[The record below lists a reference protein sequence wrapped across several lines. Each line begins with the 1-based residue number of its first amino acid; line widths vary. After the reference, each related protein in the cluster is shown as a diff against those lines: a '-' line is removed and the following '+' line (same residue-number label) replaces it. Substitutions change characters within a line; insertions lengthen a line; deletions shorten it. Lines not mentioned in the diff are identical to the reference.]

1 MPDILFAT
9 RNQWKARL
17 FRPAFEHYGF
27 DIITLQDLSID
38 DNPPEETGLSAI
50 ENAQLKAR
58 YYHSPAHPWVFG
70 DDAGLE
76 IDGLNGEPGLQA
88 RRWNG
93 IFPDDVDDQTWL
105 NYLLFR
111 MKDIPPEKRTACFVS
126 GWALITPDGK
136 EYIHEVRSPF
146 QVATKPIRPIYKG
159 SPISAVRLGPEDDL
173 RHRQEQIRGEWNR
186 WGIFEQNPIIESLMN
201 IKK

>member
-1 MPDILFAT
+1 M
-9 RNQWKARL
+9 
-17 FRPAFEHYGF
+17 E
-27 DIITLQDLSID
+27 TLQDLSMAD
-38 DNPPEETGLSAI
+38 ELLEETGTTAV
-50 ENAQLKAR
+50 ENALAKAR

-93 IFPDDVDDQTWL
+93 NFPDDVDDQTWL
-105 NYLLFR
+105 DYLLHR

-136 EYIHEVRSPF
+136 EYVHEVRSPF
-146 QVATKPIRPIYKG
+146 QIAAEPIRPISSG
-159 SPISAVRLGPEDDL
+159 SPISAVRISPEDDL
-173 RHRQEQIRGEWNR
+173 KHRQDQIQQEWKR
-186 WGIFEQNPIIESLMN
+186 WGILETL
-201 IKK
+201 

>member
-1 MPDILFAT
+1 MMPVVLFAT

-17 FRPAFEHYGF
+17 FKPAFQAYGF
-27 DIITLQDLSID
+27 EMERLQDLSVAD
-38 DNPPEETGLSAI
+38 ELLEETGTTAV
-50 ENAQLKAR
+50 ENALAKAR

-93 IFPDDVDDQTWL
+93 IFPDDVNDQTWL
-105 NYLLFR
+105 DYLLHR
-111 MKDIPPEKRTACFVS
+111 MKAIPPEKRTACFVS

-136 EYIHEVRSPF
+136 EYVHEVRSPF
-146 QVATKPIRPIYKG
+146 QIASKPIRSISIG
-159 SPISAVRLGPEDDL
+159 SPISAVRIGPEDDL
-173 RHRQEQIRGEWNR
+173 KHRQDQILQEWKR
-186 WGIFEQNPIIESLMN
+186 WGILETLCTG
-201 IKK
+201 

>member
-1 MPDILFAT
+1 MMPVILFAT
-9 RNQWKARL
+9 RNPWKARL
-17 FRPAFEHYGF
+17 FKPAFQAYGF
-27 DIITLQDLSID
+27 EMKTLQELSTAVELL
-38 DNPPEETGLSAI
+38 EETATTAV
-50 ENAQLKAR
+50 ENALAKAR

-93 IFPDDVDDQTWL
+93 IFPDDIDDQTWL
-105 NYLLFR
+105 DYLLLR

-136 EYIHEVRSPF
+136 EYVHEVRSSF
-146 QVATKPIRPIYKG
+146 KIATEPIRTISSG
-159 SPISAVRLGPEDDL
+159 SPISAVRISPEDDL
-173 RHRQEQIRGEWNR
+173 KHRQEQIQQEWKR
-186 WGIFEQNPIIESLMN
+186 WGILEKLCSA
-201 IKK
+201 